1 MIATT
6 ARETEATPQVV
17 RFVMDGGDGACCV
30 NVPTAAFTLA
40 GFRTWSSS
48 DDFPEGGK
56 ITYIGGEI
64 MIDMSPE
71 RLDSHMAVRSEV
83 CRVAANI
90 VADADLGRFYLGGT
104 RFVHEQNGVSN
115 EPAALFVS
123 WAAFAAKRIRMVR
136 TRDWRDFIE
145 REGSPEWVL
154 EIVSPSS
161 VFEDT
166 VQFRA
171 AYHRAG
177 VAAYWRI
184 DARGDKV
191 RFEILHHGPDGYL
204 QAIKKKGGWQES
216 KVFGKQFRLL
226 RIKDRLGNVAYRLEV
241 K

>member
-6 ARETEATPQVV
+6 ARKTESTPRVV
-17 RFVMDGGDGACCV
+17 RFVVDGRDGACCV

-48 DDFPEGGK
+48 DDFPEVGK
-56 ITYIGGEI
+56 ITYISGEI
-64 MIDMSPE
+64 VIDMSPE
-71 RLDSHMAVRSEV
+71 RLDSHIAVKSEV
-83 CRVAANI
+83 YRVVANV
-90 VADADLGRFYLGGT
+90 VADDDLGKFYVDGT
-104 RFVHEQNGVSN
+104 RFVHEQAGVSN
-115 EPAALFVS
+115 EPEALFVS

-136 TRDWRDFIE
+136 TRDRRDFIE
-145 REGSPEWVL
+145 LEGSPDWVL

-161 VFEDT
+161 VFKDT
-166 VQFRA
+166 VQLRA

-177 VAAYWRI
+177 VGEYWLI

-191 RFEILHHGPDGYL
+191 RFEILHRGPKGYV
-204 QAIKKKGGWQES
+204 QATKKKGGWQES

-226 RIKDRLGNVAYRLEV
+226 RIKDRLGNLAYRLEV